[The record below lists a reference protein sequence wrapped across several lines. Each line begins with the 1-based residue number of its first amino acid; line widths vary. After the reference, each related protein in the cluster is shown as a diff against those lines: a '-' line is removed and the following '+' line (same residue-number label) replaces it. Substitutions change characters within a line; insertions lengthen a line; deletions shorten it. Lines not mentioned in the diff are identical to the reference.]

1 MNAALSTGSLTYTAQ
16 PPLHPCFPARCRRW
30 CPHCKTFAPQYEKV
44 ARALRS
50 RRAPVTVAKVDAAA
64 HPALA
69 SRFGVLSFPSL
80 RLIADG
86 RVWAYPADR
95 ARSVASVVDFA
106 QSATSSLPST
116 PVPAPPTLLSQLQ
129 EEVTTAFAAAT
140 RLASSET
147 QAVSL
152 IAAAGFL
159 GGMLVMLAVTATVM
173 CLVPVQD
180 PRTASAPSQAGLAS
194 SVAAALATTSA
205 AQARHHSAKASP
217 SVGPGA
223 GGSMTP
229 PVDGTITPMILQ
241 GDLSDDNEP
250 VLGAA
255 ASPKPKA
262 RRRKG
267 ARKSK

>member
-1 MNAALSTGSLTYTAQ
+1 M
-16 PPLHPCFPARCRRW
+16 
-30 CPHCKTFAPQYEKV
+30 

-64 HPALA
+64 HPGLA
-69 SRFGVLSFPSL
+69 RRFGVLSFPSL
-80 RLIADG
+80 RLIANG
-86 RVWAYPADR
+86 RVWAYPSDR

-106 QSATSSLPST
+106 QSAYKALPSH
-116 PVPAPPTLLSQLQ
+116 PVPAPPTMLSLLQ
-129 EEVTTAFAAAT
+129 EEVSTASAAAI

-147 QAVSL
+147 NAVSL
-152 IAAAGFL
+152 IAAAAFL

-173 CLVPVQD
+173 CIVPVHA
-180 PRTASAPSQAGLAS
+180 PRSEQAPAPAHTALAEGVASALG
-194 SVAAALATTSA
+194 TTSA
-205 AQARHHSAKASP
+205 AQARHHSAAASP

-223 GGSMTP
+223 GGIMTP
-229 PVDGTITPMILQ
+229 PVDGTITPMILEA
-241 GDLSDDNEP
+241 DLSDDDEP

-262 RRRKG
+262 RRRRG